1 MAERYYQIIIKSGR
15 KVREYETEEKN
26 IHLAYQ
32 QARNDFTKEQWKK
45 SKGKIY
51 TITPDLF
58 MHYRRSRIEKILQA
72 A

>member
-15 KVREYETEEKN
+15 KIKEYETPEKELEL
-26 IHLAYQ
+26 IYQ
-32 QARNDFTKEQWKK
+32 QIQNDFTKKQLKK

-51 TITPDLF
+51 AITPDLF
-58 MHYRRSRIEKILQA
+58 IYYRKSKIEKILQA